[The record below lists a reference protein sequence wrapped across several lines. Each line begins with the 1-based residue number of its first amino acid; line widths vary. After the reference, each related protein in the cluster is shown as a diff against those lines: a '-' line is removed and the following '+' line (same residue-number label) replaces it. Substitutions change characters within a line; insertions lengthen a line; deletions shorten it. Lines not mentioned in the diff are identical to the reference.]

1 LAVSS
6 SKHEF
11 FTGGQDK
18 LLMKWDI
25 IQKKCIDKKKLEGAI
40 NFLDV
45 SRNNS
50 NLLAVGMKNGVVKI
64 FEASTLK
71 LVK

>member
-1 LAVSS
+1 
-6 SKHEF
+6 
-11 FTGGQDK
+11 
-18 LLMKWDI
+18 MKWDI
-25 IQKKCIDKKKLEGAI
+25 IQKKCLDKKKLEGAI

-45 SRNNS
+45 SRNN

>member
-25 IQKKCIDKKKLEGAI
+25 IQKKCLDKKKLEGAI

-45 SRNNS
+45 SRNN

>member
-25 IQKKCIDKKKLEGAI
+25 IQKKCLDKKKLEGAI
-40 NFLDV
+40 NCLDV
-45 SRNNS
+45 SRNN